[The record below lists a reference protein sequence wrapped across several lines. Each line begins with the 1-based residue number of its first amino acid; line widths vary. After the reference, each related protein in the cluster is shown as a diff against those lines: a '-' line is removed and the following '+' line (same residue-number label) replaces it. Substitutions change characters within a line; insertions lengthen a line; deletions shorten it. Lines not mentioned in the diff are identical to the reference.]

1 MNKFVIGLGGFVTV
15 MGVGAI
21 IVASSDKSDEEIA
34 ADVMLR
40 AGTQLTRHA
49 IGRCQSKIQKELGRS
64 VYSPKNTEGDHAT
77 IVTLTW
83 EGDKDDFKSATCTY
97 LRDKGIVSLK
107 IDDKVLVERK

>member
-21 IVASSDKSDEEIA
+21 IVASSEKSDEEIA

-49 IGRCQSKIQKELGRS
+49 IGRCQAKIQKELGRS
-64 VYSPKNTEGDHAT
+64 VYSPATTEGDHAT
-77 IVTLTW
+77 IVSLTW
-83 EGDKDDFKSATCTY
+83 KGDRDDFKSATCTY

-107 IDDKVLVERK
+107 IDDKILIERK

>member
-1 MNKFVIGLGGFVTV
+1 MNKFVIALVGFVSV
-15 MGVGAI
+15 MAIGAI
-21 IVASSDKSDEEIA
+21 IVGSSNKSDEEIA

-49 IGRCQSKIQKELGRS
+49 IGRCQAKIQKELGRS
-64 VYSPKNTEGDHAT
+64 VYSPKSSVGDQAT

-83 EGDKDDFKSATCTY
+83 VGDKDDFKTATCTY

-107 IDDKVLVERK
+107 IDEKVLISKK

>member
-1 MNKFVIGLGGFVTV
+1 MNKFVIALVGFVSV

-21 IVASSDKSDEEIA
+21 IVATSEKSDEEIA

-49 IGRCQSKIQKELGRS
+49 IGRCQEKIEKELGRS
-64 VYSPKNTEGDHAT
+64 VYSPKTSDGDQAT

-83 EGDKDDFKSATCTY
+83 VGDKDDFKSATCTY

-107 IDDKVLVERK
+107 IDEKVLVSRK